1 MYIKRYTIASF
12 ILMVVIGWYVYAYVP
27 GAQGSVSVPLFG
39 VNLPPVNIAL
49 LVVIPMLLLYIASV
63 GHMAFYSMIGGFKLK
78 KYDKDYNKLIDALCD
93 AFLSKEDRE
102 HEFKT
107 DRYRLLGKV
116 VDNSKI
122 FPQTEKLLDIE
133 NEKLKNIIELI
144 HKVKQGEV
152 VNLKKLN
159 LSPTNPLV
167 VQNNLNRYK
176 SGELSAEEI
185 LINAKNYDEKFLKEV
200 FKDFVK
206 EASGEKIMQYYKEF
220 ITKEALETII
230 ERVASDENGIDL
242 SADEIVELILSVDP
256 SQDEYIKYSKM
267 LGKGVMPEVRLKVFE
282 ILSEKDDKATP
293 AYLYTAFDLEM
304 MDLANEILDSSQP
317 DEYKNFR
324 AYKALKECN
333 KNYNIDLF
341 I

>member
-1 MYIKRYTIASF
+1 MYIKRYSIASF
-12 ILMVVIGWYVYAYVP
+12 ILMIVVGWYIYAYIP
-27 GAQGSVSVPLFG
+27 ASHESVSIPLFG

-49 LVVIPMLLLYIASV
+49 LVILPMLLLYLASV
-63 GHMAFYSMIGGFKLK
+63 VHMAFYSVIGGFKLK
-78 KYDKDYNKLIDALCD
+78 KYEKDYDKIIDALCD
-93 AFLSKEDRE
+93 AFLLKEERE
-102 HEFKT
+102 HSFRT

-122 FPQTEKLLDIE
+122 FPQTQKLLDIE
-133 NEKLKNIIELI
+133 NEKLRNIIELI
-144 HKVKQGEV
+144 HKVKEGEV

-167 VQNNLNRYK
+167 VQNNRNRYK

-185 LINAKNYDEKFLKEV
+185 LINAKNYDTSFLKEV
-200 FKDFVK
+200 FNDFVK
-206 EASGEKIMQYYKEF
+206 EADAQKIMNYYKDF
-220 ITKEALETII
+220 ITKESLIKI
-230 ERVASDENGIDL
+230 LERVADSENGIEL
-242 SADEIVELILSVDP
+242 SAEELVELIVAVDP
-256 SQDEYIKYSKM
+256 TKDEYIKYSKI
-267 LGKGVMPEVRLKVFE
+267 LGKGLMPETRLKVFE
-282 ILSEKDDKATP
+282 LLSEKDDEATP

-304 MDLANEILDSSQP
+304 MDLANEILDASKP

-341 I
+341 V

>member
-1 MYIKRYTIASF
+1 MYLKRYSIAAF
-12 ILMVVIGWYVYAYVP
+12 ILMVVVGWYVYAYIP
-27 GAQGSVSVPLFG
+27 GADGSISVPFFG

-49 LVVIPMLLLYIASV
+49 LVVLPMVLLYIASV
-63 GHMAFYSMIGGFKLK
+63 GHMAFYSMLGGFKLK
-78 KYDKDYNKLIDALCD
+78 KYDKDYSKLIDALCD
-93 AFLSKEDRE
+93 AFLAKEERE
-102 HEFKT
+102 HSFKT

-133 NEKLKNIIELI
+133 NEKLREIVELI

-152 VNLKKLN
+152 VNLKKLDLAPN
-159 LSPTNPLV
+159 NPLV
-167 VQNNLNRYK
+167 VQNNLNRYR

-185 LINAKNYDEKFLKEV
+185 LINAKNYDDAFLKEV

-206 EASGEKIMQYYKEF
+206 EASGEKIMQYYKDF
-220 ITKEALETII
+220 ITKEALRTIL
-230 ERVASDENGIDL
+230 ERAASDENGVDL
-242 SADEIVELILSVDP
+242 SPEEIVELISSVKP
-256 SQDEYIKYSKM
+256 KREEYILYSKM

-282 ILSEKDDKATP
+282 LLSEKDDEATP

-304 MDLANEILDSSQP
+304 IDLADEILDASQP

-341 I
+341 V

>member
-1 MYIKRYTIASF
+1 MYLKRYSIAAF
-12 ILMVVIGWYVYAYVP
+12 ILMVIVGWYAYAYVP
-27 GAQGSVSVPLFG
+27 GAQGSVSIPLFG

-49 LVVIPMLLLYIASV
+49 LVVVPMLLLYIASV
-63 GHMAFYSMIGGFKLK
+63 GHMAFYSMLGGFKLK

-107 DRYRLLGKV
+107 DRYRLLGRV

-152 VNLKKLN
+152 VNLKKLG
-159 LSPTNPLV
+159 LSPTNPLM

-185 LINAKNYDEKFLKEV
+185 LINAKNYDENFLKEV

-230 ERVASDENGIDL
+230 ERAASDENGIEL
-242 SADEIVELILSVDP
+242 SPEELVELIMSVHP
-256 SQDEYIKYSKM
+256 TRDEYIKYSKM
-267 LGKGVMPEVRLKVFE
+267 LGKGVMPETRLRVFE
-282 ILSEKDDKATP
+282 LLSEKDDEATP

-304 MDLANEILDSSQP
+304 MDLADEILESSQP

-341 I
+341 V

>member
-1 MYIKRYTIASF
+1 MYLKRYSIAAF
-12 ILMVVIGWYVYAYVP
+12 ILMVIVGWYVYAYVP
-27 GAQGSVSVPLFG
+27 GAQGSVSIPFFG

-63 GHMAFYSMIGGFKLK
+63 GHMAFYSMLGGFKLK
-78 KYDKDYNKLIDALCD
+78 KYDKDYNRLIDALCD

-116 VDNSKI
+116 VDNSKV

-152 VNLKKLN
+152 VNLKKLG
-159 LSPTNPLV
+159 LSPTNPLM

-185 LINAKNYDEKFLKEV
+185 LINAKNYDENFLKEV

-206 EASGEKIMQYYKEF
+206 EANGEKIMQYYKEF
-220 ITKEALETII
+220 MTKQALETII
-230 ERVASDENGIDL
+230 ERAASDENGIEL
-242 SADEIVELILSVDP
+242 TPEELVELIMSVHP
-256 SQDEYIKYSKM
+256 TREEYIKYSKM
-267 LGKGVMPEVRLKVFE
+267 LGKGVMPETRLKVFE
-282 ILSEKDDKATP
+282 LLSEKDDEATP

-304 MDLANEILDSSQP
+304 MDLAEEILESSQP

-341 I
+341 V

>member
-1 MYIKRYTIASF
+1 MYLKRYTIAAF
-12 ILMVVIGWYVYAYVP
+12 ILMLIVGWYVYAYIP
-27 GAQGSVSVPLFG
+27 GAQSSISVPFFG

-49 LVVIPMLLLYIASV
+49 LVVLPMFILYVASV
-63 GHMAFYSMIGGFKLK
+63 AHMAFYSMLGGFRLK
-78 KYDKDYNKLIDALCD
+78 KYDKDYHKLIDALCD
-93 AFLSKEDRE
+93 AFLSKEDRY

-133 NEKLKNIIELI
+133 NEKLKTIIELI

-152 VNLKKLN
+152 VNLKKFN
-159 LSPTNPLV
+159 LPPTNPLV
-167 VQNNLNRYK
+167 MQNNINRYK

-185 LINAKNYDEKFLKEV
+185 LINAKNYDQNFLKEV

-206 EASGEKIMQYYKEF
+206 EANGEKIMKYYKDF

-230 ERVASDENGIDL
+230 KRVASDENGVDL
-242 SADEIVELILSVDP
+242 SAEDLVELISSVHP
-256 SQDEYIKYSKM
+256 TRDEYIKYSKM
-267 LGKGVMPEVRLKVFE
+267 LGKGVMPEMRLKVFE
-282 ILSEKDDKATP
+282 LLSEKDEEAIP

-304 MDLANEILDSSQP
+304 IELADEILESSSP

-341 I
+341 V

>member
-1 MYIKRYTIASF
+1 MYIKRYTVASF
-12 ILMVVIGWYVYAYVP
+12 ILMVVIGWYAYAYVP

-63 GHMAFYSMIGGFKLK
+63 AHMAFYSMIGGFKLK

-93 AFLSKEDRE
+93 ALLSKEERE

-107 DRYRLLGKV
+107 DRYRLLGRV
-116 VDNSKI
+116 VDNSMI

-144 HKVKQGEV
+144 HKVKQGET
-152 VNLKKLN
+152 VNLKKLG

-176 SGELSAEEI
+176 SEELSAEEI
-185 LINAKNYDEKFLKEV
+185 LINAKNYDESFLKEV
-200 FKDFVK
+200 FKDFVE
-206 EASGEKIMQYYKEF
+206 EANGEKIMQYYKDF

-230 ERVASDENGIDL
+230 ERTASDENGIDL
-242 SADEIVELILSVDP
+242 SVEDLVELIVSVDP
-256 SQDEYIKYSKM
+256 SKEEYIHYSKM
-267 LGKGVMPEVRLKVFE
+267 LGKGVMPEVRLKLFE
-282 ILSEKDDKATP
+282 ILSEKDDEATP

-304 MDLANEILDSSQP
+304 MDLADEILDSSQP

>member
-1 MYIKRYTIASF
+1 MYLKRYTIAAF
-12 ILMVVIGWYVYAYVP
+12 ILMIMVGWYVYAYIP
-27 GAQGSVSVPLFG
+27 GAQGSISVPLFG

-49 LVVIPMLLLYIASV
+49 LVIVPMLLLYIASV
-63 GHMAFYSMIGGFKLK
+63 GHMAFYSMLGGFRLK

-93 AFLSKEDRE
+93 AFLSKEERE
-102 HEFKT
+102 HDFKT

-122 FPQTEKLLDIE
+122 FPQTEKLLGIE

-152 VNLKKLN
+152 VNLKKLG
-159 LSPTNPLV
+159 LPATNPLV
-167 VQNNLNRYK
+167 MQNNLNRYK

-185 LINAKNYDEKFLKEV
+185 LINAKNYDESFLKEV

-206 EASGEKIMQYYKEF
+206 EASSEKIMQYHKDF

-230 ERVASDENGIDL
+230 ERAASSEDDIEFSPEEL
-242 SADEIVELILSVDP
+242 VELIASVNP
-256 SQDEYIKYSKM
+256 SRDEYIKYSKM
-267 LGKGVMPEVRLKVFE
+267 LGKGVMPETRLKTFE
-282 ILSEKDDKATP
+282 LLSEKDDEAIP

-304 MDLANEILDSSQP
+304 IELADEILESSSP